1 MFFSSKVPSVSH
13 LCVLWLNTGPFHWE
27 RLARITTIATVRW
40 VPLLLHFPL
49 PSTLVFEQT
58 GLPCTWGVFFF
69 FQFWIDWKVQHSSPL
84 TALVLISA
92 PPAAVLQHRAA
103 EAGDDWMSPFL
114 GSCSVRWT
122 TSGLAGFSQYG
133 SQCVEGTTWQAAKSN
148 LGYLKNSAAQS
159 HVPGS
164 SEMK

>member
-1 MFFSSKVPSVSH
+1 MTEHWPIPLRKASKNNNNSNCQMGSPA
-13 LCVLWLNTGPFHWE
+13 P
-27 RLARITTIATVRW
+27 
-40 VPLLLHFPL
+40 PL
-49 PSTLVFEQT
+49 PSTIHTCLWAD
-58 GLPCTWGVFFF
+58 GLTLHLRCFFF